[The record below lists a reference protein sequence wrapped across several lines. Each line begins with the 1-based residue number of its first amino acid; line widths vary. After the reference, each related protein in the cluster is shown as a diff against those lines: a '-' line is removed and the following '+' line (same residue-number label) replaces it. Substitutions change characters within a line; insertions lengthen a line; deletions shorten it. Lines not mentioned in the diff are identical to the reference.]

1 MKLVLD
7 TSVLVAAIRGPGG
20 ASATLLD
27 WALAGKA
34 SVLISTPLLLEYE
47 AVMTREEH
55 RLVSGLTTAE
65 VNILLDAY
73 AAVAQH
79 VEFFFTWRPI
89 LNDPDD
95 EMVLETAANGGAD
108 AIVTFN
114 ERDFQQAL
122 ARFRIAVIAPR
133 IACGRLRTQ

>member
-1 MKLVLD
+1 M
-7 TSVLVAAIRGPGG
+7 AAIRGPSG

-27 WALAGKA
+27 WVLAGKA

-47 AVMTREEH
+47 TVMTREEH
-55 RLVSGLTTAE
+55 RLVSGLTAAE
-65 VNILLDAY
+65 VNTLLDAY
-73 AAVAQH
+73 AAVAH
-79 VEFFFTWRPI
+79 PVEFFFTWRPI

-95 EMVLETAANGGAD
+95 EMVLETAVNGAAD

-114 ERDFQQAL
+114 ERDFQRAI
-122 ARFRIAVIAPR
+122 ARFGIEILTPR